1 MLSKRFPAW
10 HSRAGQDTDFGP
22 EFIAARKKLP
32 CYNRKIHT
40 IRGNYELWR
49 KRFEK
54 IKAGEAVLSIR
65 QWVGKPYREGSYQK
79 ELARLTKYDGIG
91 LQKLGI
97 TIVKDKNIGNSI
109 SLRIDD
115 NNVSCMKIFRIA
127 ENDGL
132 PLVDWC
138 EWIEKY
144 NNTDD
149 LAIIHFTKFRYRK
162 FGML

>member
-1 MLSKRFPAW
+1 MLSERFPAW
-10 HSRAGQDTDFGP
+10 HSCAGQDTDFGP
-22 EFIAARKKLP
+22 KFIAARKKLS

-54 IKAGEAVLSIR
+54 IKAREAVLSIR
-65 QWVGKPYREGSYQK
+65 QWVGKPYGKGSHQK

-91 LQKLGI
+91 LQKL
-97 TIVKDKNIGNSI
+97 KDKNVGNSI

-115 NNVSCMKIFRIA
+115 NNVSCMKIFKIA
-127 ENDGL
+127 KNDGL
-132 PLVDWC
+132 PLADWC

-144 NNTDD
+144 NTTDD
-149 LAIIHFTKFRYRK
+149 LAIIHFTKFRYSK